1 MEIEFKKTITVKE
14 KNNPDRVYVS
24 GKISGLPYQEVFDK
38 FEHREKQLQMIG
50 FEVINPMK
58 IHNCEDRDKP
68 WEEYMAEDI
77 PELLKCSAI
86 YMQKD
91 WGQSKGARVEY
102 AIAKEL
108 GFKIIFE

>member
-1 MEIEFKKTITVKE
+1 MESEFKNTIEIKE
-14 KNNPDRVYVS
+14 EVHKIYVS
-24 GKISGLPYQEVFDK
+24 GKISGLVYREAFDK
-38 FEHREKQLQMIG
+38 FEHREKQLKIIG
-50 FEVINPMK
+50 FDVINPMK
-58 IHNCEDRDKP
+58 IHNCEDRNKP
-68 WEEYMAEDI
+68 WEDYMSEDI
-77 PELLKCSAI
+77 PELLKCNSI